1 METIA
6 ILGIFAVGFAM
17 GLYISTQISD
27 WIDKNTKR

>member
-6 ILGIFAVGFAM
+6 IIGIFVVGFAM